1 MDNELLEK
9 YMKLREFI
17 QENGKDGVVIA
28 FSGGVDSSTL
38 AAVSHDVLG
47 DKAMAVSGKSSTY
60 PIEELEEAKC
70 IAETI
75 GIEHVVIETHETE
88 NETFLSNTENRCYY
102 CKGELLDVLLDIARE
117 RGFKAVFEGTNASD
131 LLGHRP
137 GFAAIKER
145 DSVFSPFVEA
155 GITKAEIREIA
166 KELGL
171 EFYDKPASPCLAS
184 RIPFGERITSERL
197 ERIDAA
203 EKFLKTETGIQE
215 LRVRDHGNLARIEV
229 PKDDLAKLMDT
240 EIMDKI
246 VARFK
251 EIGYVYITLDLEG
264 FRSGSMLESLAKER
278 EI

>member
-75 GIEHVVIETHETE
+75 GIEHVIIETRETE
-88 NETFLSNTENRCYY
+88 NEMFLSNPENRCYY
-102 CKGELLDVLLDIARE
+102 CKGELLDFLLDLARE

-145 DSVFSPFVEA
+145 NNVFSPFVEA
-155 GITKAEIREIA
+155 GITKDEIREIA
-166 KELGL
+166 KELGFA
-171 EFYDKPASPCLAS
+171 FYDKPASPCLAS
-184 RIPFGERITSERL
+184 RIPFGERINGERL
-197 ERIDAA
+197 ERIEAA

-264 FRSGSMLESLAKER
+264 FRSGSMLESLAEER